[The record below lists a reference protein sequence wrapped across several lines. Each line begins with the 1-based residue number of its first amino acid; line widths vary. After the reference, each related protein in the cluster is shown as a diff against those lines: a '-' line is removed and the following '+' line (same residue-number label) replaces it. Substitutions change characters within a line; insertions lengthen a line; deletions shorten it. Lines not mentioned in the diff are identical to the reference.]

1 MKDMW
6 IGFMVVML
14 TILVCFGSIY
24 AQIADIRAEL
34 GRIEGELSGIAQR
47 MARIGGTDGSHV
59 TRH

>member
-14 TILVCFGSIY
+14 TILVAFGSVY
-24 AQIADIRAEL
+24 GQIADIRAEL
-34 GRIEGELSGIAQR
+34 GRIEGELSGIEKR
-47 MARIGGTDGSHV
+47 MARIGGADGSHV

>member
-34 GRIEGELSGIAQR
+34 GRIEGELSGIEKR
-47 MARIGGTDGSHV
+47 MARIGGTNDSRSP
-59 TRH
+59 RH